1 MENALPL
8 WQTEDK
14 SAMHQNPKYNTTY
27 TELPI
32 DMRFNDGHIVTIV
45 TYSILMMISA
55 AGNITVLIMT
65 IIRRRKSKSR
75 IHTLVMNLSIADL
88 FVRNICRNISII

>member
-1 MENALPL
+1 MQLFETEGEDNPECNNTGYAELPL
-8 WQTEDK
+8 
-14 SAMHQNPKYNTTY
+14 
-27 TELPI
+27 

-65 IIRRRKSKSR
+65 IIRRQRSKSR
-75 IHTLVMNLSIADL
+75 IHTLVMHLALADL
-88 FVRNICRNISII
+88 LVSTYRTAESD